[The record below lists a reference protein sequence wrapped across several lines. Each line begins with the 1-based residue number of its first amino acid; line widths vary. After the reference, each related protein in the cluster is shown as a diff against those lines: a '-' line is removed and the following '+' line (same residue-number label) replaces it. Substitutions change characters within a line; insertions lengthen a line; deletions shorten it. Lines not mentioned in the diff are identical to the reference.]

1 MSMRILFMGTPNFA
15 RESLDAL
22 YKAGHDICAVMT
34 RSDKPKNRGMRLTPP
49 PVKEL
54 ALVHGTPVYQPKTL
68 RDGEALALIQ
78 DLNPDII
85 VVVAYA
91 KILPQEILD
100 LPPLGCLNIHPSL
113 LPKYRGAA
121 PIQQAILDGERVTGV
136 TIMQMDAGLDT
147 GDIITQRETEILPGE
162 TSGELFERLCIVG
175 AELLVETIQMIEDG
189 TATYT
194 PQNSNLSSYA
204 KPITRDMSPVDWTRT
219 AKQIT
224 NQIRGLNPWP
234 TATATIKD
242 REFKLLAAHP
252 GEGKGK
258 PGEVL
263 QAGKNGLEIA
273 CGDGSI
279 YITKLQAPGKK
290 PMNATDYLRGNP
302 IE

>member
-54 ALVHGTPVYQPKTL
+54 ALIHGTPVYQPKTL

-175 AELLVETIQMIEDG
+175 SELLVKTIQMIEDG
-189 TATYT
+189 TAAYT
-194 PQNSNLSSYA
+194 PQDSSLSSYA

-234 TATATIKD
+234 TATATIKG
-242 REFKLLAAHP
+242 REFKLLAANP
-252 GEGKGK
+252 SEGKGK

-290 PMNATDYLRGNP
+290 PMNAADYLRGNP

>member
-34 RSDKPKNRGMRLTPP
+34 RSDKPKNRGMHLTPP

-54 ALVHGTPVYQPKTL
+54 ALAHGTPVYQPKTL

-78 DLNPDII
+78 DLSPDLI

-100 LPPLGCLNIHPSL
+100 LPPYGCINVHPSL

-121 PIQQAILDGERVTGV
+121 PIQCAVLNGEETTGV

-147 GDIITQRETEILPGE
+147 GDIITQREADILPDE
-162 TSGELFERLCIVG
+162 TSGELFERLCVVG
-175 AELLVETIQMIEDG
+175 AELLVETIQMIASR
-189 TATYT
+189 TATYM
-194 PQNSNLSSYA
+194 PQDSNLSSYA
-204 KPITRDMSPVDWTRT
+204 KPITRDMSPVNWTRT
-219 AKQIT
+219 AFEIT

-242 REFKLLAAHP
+242 RDFKLLAAHP
-252 GEGKGK
+252 GTGEGA

-263 QAGKNGLEIA
+263 QAGKSGLEIA
-273 CGDGSI
+273 CGDGSV

-290 PMNATDYLRGNP
+290 TMSAADYLRGNP